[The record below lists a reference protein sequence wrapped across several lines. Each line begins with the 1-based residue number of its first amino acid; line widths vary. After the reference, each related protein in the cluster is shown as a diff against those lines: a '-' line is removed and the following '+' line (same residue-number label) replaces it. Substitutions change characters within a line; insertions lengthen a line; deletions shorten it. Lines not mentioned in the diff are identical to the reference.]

1 MSRAPNSPRR
11 KNVADYQVDREIGQG
26 GMGVVYLAHQETLER
41 SVVLKKIRR
50 ELLSDAVAVER
61 FRREACAAAAIHH
74 QNVVA
79 VYDAFQWR
87 NDLYI
92 AQELVD
98 GQDLRAILQRARRL
112 HPQIAALIALEVVRG
127 LEEIHAR
134 GIVHRDLKPGNVL
147 ISWEGETKIA
157 DFGIALADNGDGLT
171 RPGLMIGSVPY
182 MSPEQILGEPL
193 DQRSDLFLLGILLY
207 EMIAGVPPFR
217 ESTDQSTDTRL
228 QRMQS
233 RQFTPLRK
241 LAPQAPRWIAR
252 LVRSCLKSR
261 PAQRMESTTA
271 VRRYLEHRLGSH
283 SPADC
288 RRRIAIYLRERDV
301 LEPLQERTAVRPS
314 RPRRKPGRM
323 RQALAWFPAMPPAA
337 WRGGTMA
344 ALLLAAMFSTFWML
358 RPEATPEI
366 KATQEATAE
375 TRQPG
380 RSNPPLVASLEI
392 DPELAFANNATPAG
406 GITSQADIPAGPMK
420 CSAPVPQPAA
430 DPAHL
435 RFVAHP
441 WAEVT
446 IDDGPSF
453 LTPRAQPL
461 ELAPGPHRVVF
472 THPTYGQAVVSLD
485 VQPGEERVV
494 SHVFKDADGR

>member
-1 MSRAPNSPRR
+1 MSRESNSPRR

-26 GMGVVYLAHQETLER
+26 GMGEVYLAHQETLER

-50 ELLSDAVAVER
+50 ELLNDAVAVER

-98 GQDLRAILQRARRL
+98 GQDLRAIIEQARRL
-112 HPQIAALIALEVVRG
+112 HPEIAALIALEVVRG

-134 GIVHRDLKPGNVL
+134 GIVHRDLKPGNIL

-157 DFGIALADNGDGLT
+157 DFGIALADNGNGLT

-207 EMIAGVPPFR
+207 EMIAGVAPFE
-217 ESTDQSTDTRL
+217 ESTDESTDTLL
-228 QRMQS
+228 QRMQR

-252 LVRSCLKSR
+252 LVRSCLKGR
-261 PAQRMESTTA
+261 PTQRMESTTA
-271 VRRYLEHRLGSH
+271 VRRYLEHRLGNH

-288 RRRIAIYLRERDV
+288 RRRIAIYLRERGV
-301 LEPLQERTAVRPS
+301 LKPLLERTAVRPA
-314 RPRRKPGRM
+314 RPRRRPTRA
-323 RQALAWFPAMPPAA
+323 RQALPAWFPELSPAA
-337 WRGGTMA
+337 WRRGAVA
-344 ALLLAAMFSTFWML
+344 AVLLVAMLATFWTL
-358 RPEATPEI
+358 RPEATS
-366 KATQEATAE
+366 
-375 TRQPG
+375 
-380 RSNPPLVASLEI
+380 RSGDTLAHGLIPRSDGPAAPANGTTLVA
-392 DPELAFANNATPAG
+392 
-406 GITSQADIPAGPMK
+406 
-420 CSAPVPQPAA
+420 QPAA
-430 DPAHL
+430 EPARF

-441 WAEVT
+441 WSEVT
-446 IDDGPSF
+446 VDDGPSF
-453 LTPRAQPL
+453 LTPRAQPM
-461 ELAPGPHRVVF
+461 ELTPGPHRVVF

-494 SHVFKDADGR
+494 SHVFKEAGGR

>member
-1 MSRAPNSPRR
+1 
-11 KNVADYQVDREIGQG
+11 
-26 GMGVVYLAHQETLER
+26 
-41 SVVLKKIRR
+41 VVLKKIRR

-79 VYDAFQWR
+79 VYDAFQWC
-87 NDLYI
+87 N
-92 AQELVD
+92 
-98 GQDLRAILQRARRL
+98 
-112 HPQIAALIALEVVRG
+112 
-127 LEEIHAR
+127 
-134 GIVHRDLKPGNVL
+134 
-147 ISWEGETKIA
+147 
-157 DFGIALADNGDGLT
+157 
-171 RPGLMIGSVPY
+171 
-182 MSPEQILGEPL
+182 
-193 DQRSDLFLLGILLY
+193 DLFLLGILLY

-217 ESTDQSTDTRL
+217 ESTDQSTDTLL
-228 QRMQS
+228 QRMQN

-271 VRRYLEHRLGSH
+271 VRRYLEHRLGNH

-288 RRRIAIYLRERDV
+288 RRRIAIYMRERGV
-301 LEPLQERTAVRPS
+301 LDPLQERTAVRPS
-314 RPRRKPGRM
+314 RPRRKPTGLRHD
-323 RQALAWFPAMPPAA
+323 LIAWFPAMPPAA
-337 WRGGTMA
+337 WRGGAMA
-344 ALLLAAMFSTFWML
+344 ALLLAAMFATFWML
-358 RPEATPEI
+358 RPEATLETR
-366 KATQEATAE
+366 ATQEATAG
-375 TRQPG
+375 TRQPS

-392 DPELAFANNATPAG
+392 DPELAFANDPTPAG
-406 GITSQADIPAGPMK
+406 GINSQADGPAIPAK
-420 CSAPVPQPAA
+420 SVAPVPQPPA

-446 IDDGPSF
+446 IDDGPAF

-494 SHVFKDADGR
+494 SHVFEDADSR

>member
-1 MSRAPNSPRR
+1 MSQASSSPRR

-98 GQDLRAILQRARRL
+98 GQDLRAIIDQARRL
-112 HPQIAALIALEVVRG
+112 HPEIAALIALEVVRG

-147 ISWEGETKIA
+147 ISYEGETKIA

-171 RPGLMIGSVPY
+171 RPGLMIGSLPY

-207 EMIAGVPPFR
+207 EMIAGVAPFQESTG
-217 ESTDQSTDTRL
+217 ESTDTLL
-228 QRMQS
+228 QRMQG
-233 RQFTPLRK
+233 RQYTPLRK
-241 LAPQAPRWIAR
+241 LAPKAPRWIAR
-252 LVRSCLKSR
+252 LVRSCLKGR
-261 PAQRMESTTA
+261 PMQRMESTTA
-271 VRRYLEHRLGSH
+271 VRRYLEYRVGSH

-288 RRRIAIYLRERDV
+288 RRRIAIYLRERSV
-301 LEPLQERTAVRPS
+301 LNPLLERTAVRPALP
-314 RPRRKPGRM
+314 RPKPARPSL
-323 RQALAWFPAMPPAA
+323 ALPAWLPLLSPAV
-337 WRGGTMA
+337 WRGGAVA
-344 ALLLAAMFSTFWML
+344 AVLLITILATFWIP
-358 RPEATPEI
+358 RPEATAGTEPGASAEI
-366 KATQEATAE
+366 EHESQSSAP
-375 TRQPG
+375 R
-380 RSNPPLVASLEI
+380 VASLGLG
-392 DPELAFANNATPAG
+392 PEVTSGTGHTPAEGLTSMG
-406 GITSQADIPAGPMK
+406 GGDVALASDAR
-420 CSAPVPQPAA
+420 PVAQPAL
-430 DPAHL
+430 DPARL
-435 RFVAHP
+435 QFVAHP
-441 WAEVT
+441 WAKVT
-446 IDDGPSF
+446 VDDRPSF
-453 LTPRAQPL
+453 LTPRAQPVQL
-461 ELAPGPHRVVF
+461 TPGPHRVVF
-472 THPTYGQAVVSLD
+472 THPTLGQAVLSLD

-494 SHVFKDADGR
+494 SHVFKDQDAR